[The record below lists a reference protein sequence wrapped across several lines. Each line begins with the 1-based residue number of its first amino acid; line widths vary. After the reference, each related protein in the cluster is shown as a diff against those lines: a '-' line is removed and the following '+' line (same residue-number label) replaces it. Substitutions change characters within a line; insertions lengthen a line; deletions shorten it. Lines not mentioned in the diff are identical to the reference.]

1 MRAWSGKWR
10 GSDFEISWKKRL
22 NIERFIFTFFLPE
35 VERLFDERFGSRDGI
50 KELVAG
56 DGDGDDKLGMKLN
69 LLDWRGLALLGTP

>member
-1 MRAWSGKWR
+1 M
-10 GSDFEISWKKRL
+10 
-22 NIERFIFTFFLPE
+22 
-35 VERLFDERFGSRDGI
+35 ERLFDERFCSRDGI